1 MFYQVLIN
9 VKLWTHIFCLFF
21 FFFLSFFYIFL
32 LILPIFICAKNY
44 IKFRFFKSSLNRKSC
59 LRFFGITD
67 YIYGSLFKDRG
78 KLYNLI
84 RIWRHQFYLHSLCT
98 CILELTSHIYCYETF
113 SSKIVFKFTKVYIV
127 ELSHT
132 VCKSYILCKN
142 VFSTPVVLL
151 L

>member
-1 MFYQVLIN
+1 MNSYFLFVL
-9 VKLWTHIFCLFF
+9 VFIFK
-21 FFFLSFFYIFL
+21 FFLYIFVDIAYIYMCQKLYKVSVFLIIFEQKEL
-32 LILPIFICAKNY
+32 LT
-44 IKFRFFKSSLNRKSC
+44 
-59 LRFFGITD
+59 FFGIND

-84 RIWRHQFYLHSLCT
+84 RIGRHQFYLHSLCT
-98 CILELTSHIYCYETF
+98 CILELTTHIYCFETF

-142 VFSTPVVLL
+142 VFSTSVVLL